1 MGTASPYEAGFGPT
15 GTIGGMPNDWAD
27 FGPSGDTEIE
37 AFIDADRAGAGTAL
51 DEHASEPDQSTPDPS
66 TPGGEALPSADPL
79 SAPPEEALAHVENIL
94 DQVEQA
100 LARLDDGTY
109 GRCQTCGSVIHD
121 DQLEAAPTV
130 QACASCMAVGA

>member
-1 MGTASPYEAGFGPT
+1 MGPA
-15 GTIGGMPNDWAD
+15 GTICDMPNDWAD

-37 AFIDADRAGAGTAL
+37 GFIDADQPGAGEHGSELDLSTA
-51 DEHASEPDQSTPDPS
+51 A
-66 TPGGEALPSADPL
+66 GEAVPSADSP
-79 SAPPEEALAHVENIL
+79 SDPPEEALARVESIL

-109 GRCQTCGSVIHD
+109 GQCRTCGSVIHD

-130 QACASCMAVGA
+130 QACASCIAVGA